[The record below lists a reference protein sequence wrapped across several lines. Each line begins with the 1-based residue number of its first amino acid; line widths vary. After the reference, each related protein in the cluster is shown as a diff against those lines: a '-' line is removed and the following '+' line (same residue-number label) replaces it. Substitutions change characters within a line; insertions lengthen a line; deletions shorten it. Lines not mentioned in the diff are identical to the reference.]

1 MRETIM
7 YGLHSFLSVNEEFQL
22 RFVFILIF
30 FQVNLQDLSISKM
43 RWNFQDTDDW
53 AILVND
59 ETVINFIKRSGTPD
73 ELRSANINFCAKYLD
88 MPVSW
93 VNPYSISNAGE
104 RISSSFINARTINLI
119 YASVVCFRI

>member
-1 MRETIM
+1 MK
-7 YGLHSFLSVNEEFQL
+7 GFSS
-22 RFVFILIF
+22 VFIHF
-30 FQVNLQDLSISKM
+30 FSQVNLQDLSVPQM

-59 ETVINFIKRSGTPD
+59 ETVINFVKRSETPE

-93 VNPYSISNAGE
+93 VNSYSISNAGE
-104 RISSSFINARTINLI
+104 LN
-119 YASVVCFRI
+119 

>member
-1 MRETIM
+1 M
-7 YGLHSFLSVNEEFQL
+7 
-22 RFVFILIF
+22 
-30 FQVNLQDLSISKM
+30 NLQDLTISKM

-59 ETVINFIKRSGTPD
+59 ETVINFVKRSETPN
-73 ELRSANINFCAKYLD
+73 ELRTAHINLCAKYLD

-104 RISSSFINARTINLI
+104 LF
-119 YASVVCFRI
+119 YF